1 VSNEGRP
8 EYRALAELERV
19 LEHVQ
24 EELAS
29 WRRRAHKAESD
40 RAEMGINHDVVA
52 SREMISELELD
63 NRAKSDR
70 LRLVRERVES
80 LLARLKF
87 LEEQIDMGDQN
98 R

>member
-1 VSNEGRP
+1 MSNEGRP
-8 EYRALAELERV
+8 EFRALAELERV

-40 RAEMGINHDVVA
+40 RAEMGIDHDVIA
-52 SREMISELELD
+52 SREMITELERENLE
-63 NRAKSDR
+63 KGDR
-70 LRLVRERVES
+70 LGLARERVDG
-80 LLARLKF
+80 LLARLRF
-87 LEEQIDMGDQN
+87 LEEQVEMDEQS

>member
-1 VSNEGRP
+1 MSNEDRP
-8 EYRALAELERV
+8 EFRALAELERV

-29 WRRRAHKAESD
+29 FRRRAHKAELD
-40 RAEMGINHDVVA
+40 RVELGIDHDVVA
-52 SREMISELELD
+52 SREMITELERD
-63 NRAKSDR
+63 NLEKNDR
-70 LRLVRERVES
+70 LGLARERVDG

-87 LEEQIDMGDQN
+87 LEEQVDIDEQS

>member
-8 EYRALAELERV
+8 EFRALAELERV

-24 EELAS
+24 EELTS

-40 RAEMGINHDVVA
+40 RAEMGIDHDAVA
-52 SREMISELELD
+52 SREMIFELEQD
-63 NRAKSDR
+63 NQERGDR
-70 LRLVRERVES
+70 LRLVRERVNG

-87 LEEQIDMGDQN
+87 LEEQVDMDEQS

>member
-24 EELAS
+24 EELTS

-40 RAEMGINHDVVA
+40 RAEMGLDHDVVA
-52 SREMISELELD
+52 SREMIAELESD

-70 LRLVRERVES
+70 LKLVRERVEG

-87 LEEQIDMGDQN
+87 LEEQINMDEQG

>member
-1 VSNEGRP
+1 MSNEGRP

-24 EELAS
+24 EELTS

-40 RAEMGINHDVVA
+40 RAELGIDHDVVA
-52 SREMISELELD
+52 SRETIAELERENHL
-63 NRAKSDR
+63 KSDR
-70 LRLVRERVES
+70 LKLVRERIDG

-87 LEEQIDMGDQN
+87 LEEQIDMDDQS

>member
-1 VSNEGRP
+1 MSNEDRP
-8 EYRALAELERV
+8 EFKALGELERV

-29 WRRRAHKAESD
+29 FRRRALKAESD
-40 RAEMGINHDVVA
+40 RAEMGIDHDVVA
-52 SREMISELELD
+52 SREMITELERD
-63 NRAKSDR
+63 NHEKNDR
-70 LRLVRERVES
+70 LGLARDRVDG

-87 LEEQIDMGDQN
+87 LEEQVDIDEQS

>member
-8 EYRALAELERV
+8 EFRALAELERV

-29 WRRRAHKAESD
+29 FRRRAHKAELD
-40 RAEMGINHDVVA
+40 RAEMGIDHDVVA
-52 SREMISELELD
+52 SREMIAELERE
-63 NRAKSDR
+63 NNEKSDR
-70 LRLVRERVES
+70 LGLARERVEG

-87 LEEQIDMGDQN
+87 LEEQVDLDEQS